1 MGLQEDRRLKSI
13 RKWALLT
20 AGFIALGMG
29 ILGVFLPLLP
39 TTPFLLLS
47 AACFFKS
54 SPRMYRFLLYNPWF
68 GRYIRNYRE
77 GRGIPLRVK
86 AVSLTLLWGTI
97 LYATIFVVRL
107 GAIRLLLLGVAI
119 GVTIHIVRIG
129 SKPSDR

>member
-1 MGLQEDRRLKSI
+1 LKPI
-13 RKWALLT
+13 RKWILLT
-20 AGFIALGMG
+20 AGFFSLGMG

-68 GRYIRNYRE
+68 GKYIRNYRE

-97 LYATIFVVRL
+97 LYATIFVVHL
-107 GAIRLLLLGVAI
+107 GAIRLLLLGVAV

-129 SKPSDR
+129 SRHRDR

>member
-1 MGLQEDRRLKSI
+1 MQKECGLKSI

-68 GRYIRNYRE
+68 GKYIRNYRE

-86 AVSLTLLWGTI
+86 VVSLSLLWGTI
-97 LYATIFVVRL
+97 LYAILFVVNL
-107 GAIRLLLLGVAI
+107 WTFRLLLFGVAM
-119 GVTIHIVRIG
+119 GVTIHIVKIG
-129 SKPSDR
+129 SRHRDRL